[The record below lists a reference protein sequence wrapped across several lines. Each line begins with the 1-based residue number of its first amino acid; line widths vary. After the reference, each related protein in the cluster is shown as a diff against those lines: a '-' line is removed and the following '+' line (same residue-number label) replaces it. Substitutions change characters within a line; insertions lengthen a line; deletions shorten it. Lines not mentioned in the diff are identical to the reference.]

1 MNKLKRLR
9 AAGLAVIL
17 GGLGLML
24 GTVAAQATAPPDHK
38 VTICHATGSA
48 TNPFTRNEVDIASA
62 GYDQAGHSKHA
73 DDIIQPYTY
82 RDFSYPGMNWDAD
95 HIAIWRNGCV
105 APAAAVPTPT
115 PTPTA
120 APTPS
125 PSQPPASTPTPT
137 PSAAPTATPSSAPS
151 ASPSAPSA
159 GVNPSAGATPSPSG
173 AVLGEAL
180 AATGSNNPLLEL
192 GLFLVLIGLIAIA
205 ATAVT
210 ARRRA

>member
-38 VTICHATGSA
+38 VTICHATASA
-48 TNPFTRNEVDIASA
+48 TNPFVQISVDIASS
-62 GYDQAGHSKHA
+62 GYLQAGHSLHA
-73 DDIIQPYTY
+73 DDIIPPYTY
-82 RDFSYPGMNWDAD
+82 GDFSYPGLNWDAD
-95 HIAIWRNGCV
+95 HIAICN
-105 APAAAVPTPT
+105 ASAATEPTPT
-115 PTPTA
+115 PTNTV
-120 APTPS
+120 PTPS
-125 PSQPPASTPTPT
+125 PS
-137 PSAAPTATPSSAPS
+137 PSQPS
-151 ASPSAPSA
+151 ASPNPSPTPPAA
-159 GVNPSAGATPSPSG
+159 GVNPSGSPSPSTDATPAPSG

-180 AATGSNNPLLEL
+180 AATGSNNPLVAL

>member
-38 VTICHATGSA
+38 VTICHATASA
-48 TNPFTRNEVDIASA
+48 TNPFVQISVDIASS
-62 GYDQAGHSKHA
+62 GYLQAGHSLHA
-73 DDIIQPYTY
+73 DDIIPPYTY
-82 RDFSYPGMNWDAD
+82 GDFSYPGLNWDTA
-95 HIAIWRNGCV
+95 HRAIYDNDCK
-105 APAAAVPTPT
+105 APAAAQPTPT
-115 PTPTA
+115 PTNTV
-120 APTPS
+120 PTPS
-125 PSQPPASTPTPT
+125 PS
-137 PSAAPTATPSSAPS
+137 PSQPS
-151 ASPSAPSA
+151 ASPNPSPTPPAA
-159 GVNPSAGATPSPSG
+159 GVNPTGSPSPSTDATSAPSG

-180 AATGSNNPLLEL
+180 AATGSNNPLVAL